1 VWGPRR
7 GPSGQGPVSESLEPC
22 LRNADH
28 VLGKEKRSIVSS
40 EESPRE
46 ISNGHVTAKMLPLG
60 TEKHRE
66 ATTDMLNES

>member
-1 VWGPRR
+1 
-7 GPSGQGPVSESLEPC
+7 

-28 VLGKEKRSIVSS
+28 VLGEEKRSIVSS
-40 EESPRE
+40 EEGPRE